1 VCFTFFSF
9 SLFWSLLLFLCC
21 TNSRVFASLT
31 LCFAQEH
38 TILPTN
44 CTKSLN
50 LQLHTMMENYSNENF
65 NDENQHDVNN
75 ENQHDVN
82 NQLLTSIVWRQR
94 PTTLDEMSSMI
105 SSGHNTLLSYKVQKG
120 IQPNTTECTCT
131 WEDQMRACF
140 VLKNDP
146 QRPFPT
152 CSSVVVAVSVFHIN
166 EDALSFGKS
175 KYSQYRQMQHELEKK
190 MRQVTKEN
198 FIDFRHIKRD
208 LRLLTRCCVWL
219 TQRYVCSQQF
229 NVSKKCILK
238 SGIQL

>member
-1 VCFTFFSF
+1 MFYFSF
-9 SLFWSLLLFLCC
+9 IFSFLVLSSFPFLYKFTSFCISNPLF
-21 TNSRVFASLT
+21 RPRAYYFA
-31 LCFAQEH
+31 
-38 TILPTN
+38 
-44 CTKSLN
+44 
-50 LQLHTMMENYSNENF
+50 QLHTMMENYSNENF
-65 NDENQHDVNN
+65 NY

-105 SSGHNTLLSYKVQKG
+105 SSGHNTMLSYKVQKG

-219 TQRYVCSQQF
+219 TQRYCSQQF